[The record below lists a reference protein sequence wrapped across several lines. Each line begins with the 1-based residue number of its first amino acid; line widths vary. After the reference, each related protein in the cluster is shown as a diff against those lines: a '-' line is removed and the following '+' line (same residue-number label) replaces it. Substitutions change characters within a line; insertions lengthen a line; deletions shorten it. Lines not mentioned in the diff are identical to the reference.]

1 MRTQSRLLIAGLTI
15 AVFGVGLAAG
25 LWVER
30 ARPLPAPP
38 APLLAEFSAQR
49 FPSTA
54 EVRAAAPARAPLNRA
69 QLAAEIERL
78 RPQIEDYRR
87 RIDALDAEFD
97 RELAAVLTPGQNKDY
112 LAGQR
117 RRVERM
123 AKTAAAV
130 AAATEP
136 FTDEEIEQLRQRS
149 LFGVLWMV
157 APSMK
162 FDGLVKDLKIDAAQQ
177 AKARELLRARRE
189 KFLAIVDSTPPP
201 SITLS
206 RLAPA
211 AQRLAT
217 QPAK

>member
-1 MRTQSRLLIAGLTI
+1 MRTQSRVLIAVLTV
-15 AVFGVGLAAG
+15 AVFGVGFSAG

-54 EVRAAAPARAPLNRA
+54 EVRAAVPVRAPLNRA

-97 RELAAVLTPGQNKDY
+97 RDLAAVLTPEQQKDY
-112 LAGQR
+112 LAAQR
-117 RRVERM
+117 RRAERM
-123 AKTAAAV
+123 SKTAAAV
-130 AAATEP
+130 AAAPEP
-136 FTDEEIEQLRQRS
+136 FTDAEIEQLRQRS

-162 FDGLVKDLKIDAAQQ
+162 LDGLVKDLKIDAAQQ
-177 AKARELLRARRE
+177 AKAGELLRARRE

-217 QPAK
+217 KPAK